1 MAKRNEVRATET
13 AEAAPK
19 KKASKAAKSEATAT
33 IKLTLVR
40 SPIGYPKNQKLT
52 VRALGLTRMNQTIE
66 KADTPDNRGMAGSVP
81 HLVRIEE

>member
-1 MAKRNEVRATET
+1 MAKRNEVRAEASGSAAKTKGKQ
-13 AEAAPK
+13 EAAG
-19 KKASKAAKSEATAT
+19 T

-66 KADTPDNRGMAGSVP
+66 KADTPENRSMAGSIP
-81 HLVRIEE
+81 HLVKIEE

>member
-1 MAKRNEVRATET
+1 VAKRNEVRATES
-13 AEAAPK
+13 AEATPK
-19 KKASKAAKSEATAT
+19 KKTAKSATTEAAGT

-66 KADTPDNRGMAGSVP
+66 KADTPDNRGMAGSIP